1 MDTVGVRLTSPAA
14 ARPPRA
20 DDGATLVPAAIQAG
34 TLDEAFTALA
44 RFERGDD
51 PAVVHPIEQAVREV
65 HGNPSARTA
74 LERRLSACLTP
85 AYSAAARMFVCREL
99 AVIGSAASVPALAP
113 LLLDQDLSHMARY
126 ALERIPGPEADTA
139 LREALGKSSGTTLV
153 GIIHSIAVR
162 RDARSVPRLA
172 SILGGQAAEAA
183 AAAKALGEIGTA
195 DAARALAA
203 FRGKADGSLRLAV
216 ADAMLVSAERLI
228 ASGDR
233 QQAVSLLESLT
244 EPSEAPQIRVAA
256 SRALSSAMRP

>member
-1 MDTVGVRLTSPAA
+1 MPSTSPAA
-14 ARPPRA
+14 ETPPRA
-20 DDGATLVPAAIQAG
+20 DGSATPVTAGIQAG

-74 LERRLSACLTP
+74 LERRLTACLTP

-139 LREALGKSSGTTLV
+139 LREALGKASGTLLV

-162 RDARSVPRLA
+162 RDARSVPQLA
-172 SILGGQAAEAA
+172 SILGGQAAA

-233 QQAVSLLESLT
+233 PQAVSLLESLT
-244 EPSEAPQIRVAA
+244 EPSEAPQVRVAA
-256 SRALSSAMRP
+256 SRALSSALRP